1 MSHSIQ
7 AAHCAPDSA
16 ESSLPASLTILFGS
30 AVGVIVTN
38 LFASQTLVGIIGS
51 ELHLTP
57 SMNGFISTATLIGYS
72 AGLFLLVPL
81 ADMLENRRLVL
92 RMLAIA
98 VAAAVCTALAP
109 GAVSLIIALLVLGAA
124 CSAIQILVPVA
135 AAMVSPEHRGK
146 AIGDV
151 MSGLMIGILLSRPIA
166 SALAD
171 VLGWRTFYWSSA
183 LAMFILGSV
192 LAYRLPTRKPQSQQ
206 TYPQLIGSLWSLLRE
221 EPVLRR
227 RALSA
232 SLAMAVFSLFW
243 TAIALRLALPPFALG
258 QAGIAL
264 FALAGAGGAVV
275 TPIFGRMGDRG
286 WTMMAT
292 LACHILIVLAFGL
305 AAIAGC
311 SDMASPLTLLTLLG
325 LSAVLL
331 DVGVT
336 GDQTLGR
343 REINLLR
350 PEAGSRLNG
359 LFVGQFFLGGAMGS
373 ALAGIA
379 WISGGWGL
387 ICAIGAVLGICAL
400 ILDISHVRT
409 GRP

>member
-7 AAHCAPDSA
+7 VAHCASDDTR
-16 ESSLPASLTILFGS
+16 SSLPTSLTILFGS

-81 ADMLENRRLVL
+81 ADILENRRLVL

-98 VAAAVCTALAP
+98 VAAALCTALAP

-135 AAMVSPEHRGK
+135 AAMVSPAHRGK

-166 SALAD
+166 SALAE
-171 VLGWRTFYWSSA
+171 VFGWRAFYWSSA
-183 LAMFILGSV
+183 LAMLILGSV
-192 LAYRLPTRKPQSQQ
+192 LAYRLPMRKPQSHQ
-206 TYPQLIGSLWSLLRE
+206 TYPQLIGSLWSLFRE

-243 TAIALRLALPPFALG
+243 TAIALRLARPPFDLG

-264 FALAGAGGAVV
+264 FALVGAGGAVV

-286 WTMMAT
+286 WTMRAT
-292 LACHILIVLAFGL
+292 FACHILIVLAFGL

-311 SDMASPLTLLTLLG
+311 SDAASPYILLTLLG
-325 LSAVLL
+325 FSAVIL

-350 PEAGSRLNG
+350 PEASSRLNG
-359 LFVGQFFLGGAMGS
+359 LFVGQFFIGGAIGS

-387 ICAIGAVLGICAL
+387 ICAIGAALGTCAL
-400 ILDISHVRT
+400 ILDGLPIRT
-409 GRP
+409 GRI